1 MIELTATR
9 EFQLPVIAECISP
22 DTFQGK
28 TIQEIADLKVWEGNK
43 QKPLNDFFKIAES
56 GTDDQLEDDRITVRG
71 DLTRVRGIGSHMKS
85 GEILIQGNVGMHLGA
100 EMNGGRITVYGN
112 AGGWVGSMMK
122 HSTIEIHGNAGDYLA
137 SPYRG
142 STKGIE
148 KGRIL
153 VHGNVG
159 NEAGA
164 YMKDGIIKIFGSAG
178 QFLGLRMR
186 EGNIYVKNSCEG
198 RAGACMSGGKI
209 IIGGTVESILPS
221 FTIDSVKKKTKV
233 EEGEDAEGPFY
244 VFLGDLAENGDGKL
258 YVSKTNNPQ
267 LNPYEKLL

>member
-1 MIELTATR
+1 MIDLTPTK
-9 EFQLPVIAECISP
+9 EFKLPVIAECISP
-22 DTFQGK
+22 DIFREK
-28 TIQEIADLKVWEGNK
+28 TLQEIAALKVWEGNK
-43 QKPLNDFFKIAES
+43 QKPLSDFFKIAEFD
-56 GTDDQLEDDRITVRG
+56 TDDQQRNDRITIRG
-71 DLTRVRGIGSHMKS
+71 DLTRVREIGSHMKS

-100 EMNGGRITVYGN
+100 EMHGGKITVYGN

-122 HSTIEIHGNAGDYLA
+122 NSTIEIHGNAGDYLA

-142 STKGIE
+142 STRGMD

-164 YMKDGIIKIFGSAG
+164 CMKDGAIKILGSAG

-186 EGNIYVKNSCEG
+186 GGTVYVKNSCKG

-209 IIGGTVESILPS
+209 IIGGAVESILPS
-221 FTIDSVKKKTKV
+221 FTIDSMKKKTKV

-244 VFLGDLAENGDGKL
+244 VFLGDLAENGNGKL